1 MLLSI
6 RCDTETVA
14 SLADLTLVIPA
25 YNRPAYLARQIR
37 YWSTTDVKLCI
48 LDGSKDSAPES
59 LIAEMGENFHYQ
71 HLPIGFNDR
80 LVLASNIVMTKYV
93 ALLGDD
99 EIYSIKGLLDC
110 ISTLE
115 TESALV
121 ACIGR
126 ALFFYYRDG
135 GVFGHQVYEKSENVP
150 GMYGDDIERLR
161 NSFENGDPSR
171 APYLLY
177 SMFRTSVWKK
187 IVQASYG
194 RMYSSGYAYELAFQI
209 LGSYLGPTMMVNS
222 LTWFRSGENPAMSSE
237 AVNRKISLGEW
248 GISPSYVT
256 EVSLFKNDIIDAMW
270 RESHHSKDYLAKV
283 VNEITHDF
291 ISYSLH
297 KPKRPIAYWHR
308 FLYFCAR
315 RTPKFVK
322 HLLKRNMTSGLGRL
336 LDYRGVPFD
345 RALDQIR
352 EQAIDFDEDEMRDL
366 NRFLTKFHETLEGAS
381 HENY

>member
-1 MLLSI
+1 M
-6 RCDTETVA
+6 VA

-48 LDGSKDSAPES
+48 LDGSKEPAPGT
-59 LIAEMGENFHYQ
+59 LILEMGNNVHYQ

-80 LVLASNIVMTKYV
+80 LVLASNIVTTKYV

-115 TESALV
+115 TEPALV
-121 ACIGR
+121 ACVGR

-135 GVFGHQVYEKSENVP
+135 SIFSHQVYEKSENVSNV
-150 GMYGDDIERLR
+150 YGDNIERLR

-177 SMFRTSVWKK
+177 GIFRTSEWKK
-187 IVQASYG
+187 IVETSY
-194 RMYSSGYAYELAFQI
+194 RRRYSSGYAYELAFQI
-209 LGSYLGPTMMVNS
+209 LGSYLGPTTMVES

-237 AVNRKISLGEW
+237 AVNRKIGMGEW
-248 GISPSYVT
+248 GTSPSFVT
-256 EVSLFKNDIIDAMW
+256 EVSLFKNDIIDTML
-270 RESHHSKDYLAKV
+270 RESHHTKDHLTKI
-283 VNEITHDF
+283 VNEITNDF
-291 ISYSLH
+291 FAYALH
-297 KPKRPIAYWHR
+297 KPQRPIAYWHR
-308 FLYFCAR
+308 FLYFCVR
-315 RTPKFVK
+315 RTPKF
-322 HLLKRNMTSGLGRL
+322 LKQSLKKNMTSRLGRL

-345 RALDQIR
+345 QALDRLR
-352 EQAIDFDEDEMRDL
+352 EQAIDFDEDEMR
-366 NRFLTKFHETLEGAS
+366 NISMFLTKFHENLEVAS
-381 HENY
+381 LGNY